1 MSSFLG
7 FPLPDFTARRGRG
20 VRVAGAGVALVL
32 ALAGCATN
40 ASSDAA
46 AAASGSTSPTHVT
59 QVSDVEGSGSDD
71 ALTALEA
78 LPVKGKAPKTGY
90 KRKNFGHAWADT
102 DRNGCDTRNDVLNRD
117 LTSVSHKPGTHDCK
131 VTSGD
136 LVDPYTG
143 KDISFTAG
151 KSTSSA
157 VQIDH
162 VVSLSNAWQ
171 TGAQQLSDDEKKE
184 LANDPLNLLAV
195 DGPTNQGKSDGDAAT
210 WLPSNKQFRCDYV
223 SRQVA
228 VKTNY
233 RLWVTQAEK
242 DAIAG
247 VLEGCPGEVLPTGDD
262 APEVGITTGSTPEA
276 TQAPEQPAPAATS
289 SAPAPAPAPAEP
301 APAEPAAPAPAEPVA
316 PAQGDSSYP
325 NCSAAKAAGAAPLH
339 AGSPGYSSKLD
350 RDGDGVACE

>member
-1 MSSFLG
+1 MSFLR
-7 FPLPDFTARRGRG
+7 FPLPEFASRRGRG
-20 VRVAGAGVALVL
+20 VRVAGAGVALVF

-40 ASSDAA
+40 ASSDG
-46 AAASGSTSPTHVT
+46 AAASSGSASPTHVT
-59 QVSDVEGSGSDD
+59 QVSDIQGADSDD
-71 ALTALEA
+71 TLTALEA

-90 KRKNFGHAWADT
+90 KRKNFGPAWADT

-117 LTSVSHKPGTHDCK
+117 LSSVSHKPGTHDCK
-131 VTSGD
+131 VKTGN

-151 KSTSSA
+151 KTTSSA

-242 DAIAG
+242 NAIAG
-247 VLEGCPGEVLPTGDD
+247 VLEGCPGEVLPSGDD
-262 APEVGITTGSTPEA
+262 APEVGNTTDSVPED
-276 TQAPEQPAPAATS
+276 TQVPEQPAPV
-289 SAPAPAPAPAEP
+289 EP
-301 APAEPAAPAPAEPVA
+301 APAEPVAPAPAEPVA